1 MLNSLTFLASVA
13 QTADAEAI
21 EQVSQIDKIFGQFG
35 IATPFLIA
43 QIVNFCLVTFL
54 LYRFA
59 IKPILTTIDERQRV
73 ISDGLQYAEEMKSKL
88 ADAERQHAE
97 ILKTASHEAQGILQ
111 DARDSAQK
119 YLDEQSQEAAHKA
132 EGIIKKA
139 HEATELERR
148 KMLSDIRKEV
158 AELVVTTTE
167 KVLSKKLSDSDRNEF
182 AQAAADGMAVNE

>member
-43 QIVNFCLVTFL
+43 QIVNFCLIAFL

-88 ADAERQHAE
+88 ADAERQYAE
-97 ILKTASHEAQGILQ
+97 TLKTASHEAQGILQ

-132 EGIIKKA
+132 EGITKKA

>member
-13 QTADAEAI
+13 QSADAEAI

-43 QIVNFCLVTFL
+43 QIVNFCLVAFL
-54 LYRFA
+54 LYKFA
-59 IKPILTTIDERQRV
+59 IKPVLATIDERQRV
-73 ISDGLQYAEEMKSKL
+73 ISDGLQYAEEMKYKL

-97 ILKTASHEAQGILQ
+97 TLKKASQEAQGILQ
-111 DARDSAQK
+111 EARDNAQK

-132 EGIIKKA
+132 EAIIKKA
-139 HEATELERR
+139 QEATVLERQ

-158 AELVVTTTE
+158 AGLVVSTTE
-167 KVLSKKLSDSDRNEF
+167 KVLSKKLSDADRNSF
-182 AQAAADGMAVNE
+182 AQAAAEGIAVNE

>member
-43 QIVNFCLVTFL
+43 QIVNFCLVAFL

-97 ILKTASHEAQGILQ
+97 TLKTASHEAQGILQ

>member
-13 QTADAEAI
+13 QSADAEAI

-43 QIVNFCLVTFL
+43 LIINFCLVAFL
-54 LYRFA
+54 LYKFA
-59 IKPILTTIDERQRV
+59 IKPVLATIDERQRV
-73 ISDGLQYAEEMKSKL
+73 ISDGLQYAEEMKHKL

-97 ILKTASHEAQGILQ
+97 TLKKASQEAQGILQ
-111 DARDSAQK
+111 EARDNAQK

-132 EGIIKKA
+132 EAIIKKA
-139 HEATELERR
+139 QEATVLERQ

-158 AELVVTTTE
+158 AGIVVSTTE
-167 KVLSKKLSDSDRNEF
+167 KVLSKKLSDADRNSF
-182 AQAAADGMAVNE
+182 AQAAAEGIAVNE